1 MPRLGV
7 VISTVSGASYK
18 ETTELSRVAEDTG
31 WDAVFMSEAMNDALA
46 GIQAMALATKRIQ
59 VGTWI
64 ANIYLRHPALAGA
77 SAVAI
82 DELSDG
88 RLILGLGVSH
98 RPLLDAL
105 DIEMKEARTYFREYI
120 GTVKKVMAGGPPK
133 EGMSLQF
140 RPAAHKIPIYLG
152 ALALETVELAGEVA
166 DGAMLYLCTPDRV
179 REAIGRLERGAE
191 KAGRSPDT
199 IETTLGIPVY
209 LSDDIEAARAEARKN
224 LAFAGGLPFY
234 NRLFYRSGF
243 AQEADAL
250 SQALAKDNRA
260 AAVAAISDEMA
271 DAMCLIGS
279 APRCRERLQAFCEAG
294 VQLPILVPNPVKEDF
309 DSAIRKTLETFV
321 GS

>member
-1 MPRLGV
+1 MARKGV
-7 VISTVSGASYK
+7 VLSTVSGASYK
-18 ETTELSRVAEDTG
+18 EVTQLSRIAEEKG

-46 GIQAMALATKRIQ
+46 GIESMALATSRIR

-105 DIEMKEARTYFREYI
+105 GIEMKEARTYFRSYLE
-120 GTVKKVMAGGPPK
+120 TVKKVMAGGPPR
-133 EGMSLQF
+133 EGMRIQF

-179 REAIGRLERGAE
+179 REAVNRLRRGAA
-191 KAGRSPDT
+191 KAGRDPET
-199 IETTLGIPVY
+199 LETTLGIPVY
-209 LSDDIEAARAEARKN
+209 MSDDLEAARAGARAN
-224 LAFAGGLPFY
+224 LAGSGSLPFY
-234 NRLFYRSGF
+234 NRLFHRSGF
-243 AQEADAL
+243 VQEAAAL
-250 SQALAKDNRA
+250 SQAVAKGDQA
-260 AAVAAISDEMA
+260 AAAAAISDEMA
-271 DAMCLIGS
+271 DAMCLIGPAS
-279 APRCRERLQAFCEAG
+279 RCRERLQAFREAG
-294 VQLPILVPNPVKEDF
+294 VQMPILVPNPVKEDF
-309 DSAIRKTLETFV
+309 GSAVRKILETFA
-321 GS
+321 GN